1 MPDITDEAV
10 AKNMWKNLK
19 AQAIG
24 IAKMRGPAPG
34 KQEMTPEEED
44 TIYMRLAKGWTVE
57 QELGL
62 QVEGKSR
69 EEIGNL
75 KYPDRMKLAASGERA
90 LSKLKQAQFLA
101 KLAQRNDPTWTPY
114 PRRKPPEPV
123 LDGGM
128 SAEPMAEEGVY

>member
-24 IAKMRGPAPG
+24 IAKLRGLAPG
-34 KQEMTPEEED
+34 KQEMTPDEED
-44 TIYMRLAKGWTVE
+44 TIYMRQAPGWTVE

-75 KYPDRMKLAASGERA
+75 KYPDRMKLAASVGDR
-90 LSKLKQAQFLA
+90 
-101 KLAQRNDPTWTPY
+101 
-114 PRRKPPEPV
+114 RRKNLATLKGIFLQKSKEIPQSLTTDPQLHDLARNLV
-123 LDGGM
+123 DK
-128 SAEPMAEEGVY
+128 